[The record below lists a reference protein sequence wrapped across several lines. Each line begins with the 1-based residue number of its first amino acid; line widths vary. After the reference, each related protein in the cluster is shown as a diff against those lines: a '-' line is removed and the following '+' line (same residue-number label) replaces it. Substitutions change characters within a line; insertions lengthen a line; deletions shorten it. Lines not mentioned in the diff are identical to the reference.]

1 MPGMIYLRNAARTAR
16 RLTPLALELK
26 RRWDRLPPHERERH
40 KQRARDALA
49 RAAQTA
55 RKADE
60 ARKRRARRR

>member
-1 MPGMIYLRNAARTAR
+1 MPGMLYLRNAARTAR
-16 RLTPLALELK
+16 RLTPVALELK
-26 RRWDRLPPHERERH
+26 RRWDALPPHERERH

-60 ARKRRARRR
+60 ARKRRGRRR